1 MASKNKKSTNK
12 PQENKPKATA
22 RHAKIVKTKQEEIE
36 DFKKKIANDKYLA
49 KKYESKRKKEIK
61 ELPKEERGAA
71 KEELNDLIEKR
82 KDAEFRDKMILK
94 DLIRG
99 EKDAK
104 RPSSEKPFDEDAWI
118 KEGKK
123 KKKNSKED
131 KATETTETVSAPP
144 EEEKEEASE
153 EILDKSEENTEEPS
167 K

>member
-49 KKYESKRKKEIK
+49 KKYESKRKKEIR
-61 ELPKEERGAA
+61 ELPKEERSEA
-71 KEELNDLIEKR
+71 KKELNDSIEKR

-94 DLIRG
+94 DLMRG

-104 RPSSEKPFDEDAWI
+104 RSSTEKPFDEDAWI
-118 KEGKK
+118 NEGKRK
-123 KKKNSKED
+123 KSSKKDKDAETKE
-131 KATETTETVSAPP
+131 TAPAP
-144 EEEKEEASE
+144 EEKEEVQE
-153 EILDKSEENTEEPS
+153 EIPEISEENIEEPS